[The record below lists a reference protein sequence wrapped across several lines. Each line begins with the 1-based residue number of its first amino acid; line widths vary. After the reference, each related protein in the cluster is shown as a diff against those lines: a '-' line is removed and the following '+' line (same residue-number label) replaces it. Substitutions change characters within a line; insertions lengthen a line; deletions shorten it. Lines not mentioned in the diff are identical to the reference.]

1 MYGAMPET
9 LRKTGVSGGAYQLGM
24 VLPATRATALL
35 VAAAGAIHL
44 YLWFDYFHRVHVV
57 GVLFL
62 VNAAVGLTLGAAL
75 LVRRDVPLVIAAGGY
90 AVGTVAAFVVST
102 RWGLFGYRESFW
114 GSWQEAA
121 GGVELAASF
130 TIAVVLGS
138 SMGMRMRTA
147 SVGEHP
153 PRTSSISSRRS

>member
-1 MYGAMPET
+1 MGQYVVLST
-9 LRKTGVSGGAYQLGM
+9 RRRSRTRVSGLA
-24 VLPATRATALL
+24 VACATTALL

-62 VNAAVGLTLGAAL
+62 VNAGVGLAIAATL
-75 LVRRDVPLVIAAGGY
+75 LVRPSTLALLAAAGY
-90 AVGTVAAFVVST
+90 AVGTLAAFAVST

-121 GGVELAASF
+121 GGVELAAAL
-130 TIAVVLGS
+130 TAVLLLLLPAWGRRALG
-138 SMGMRMRTA
+138 
-147 SVGEHP
+147 
-153 PRTSSISSRRS
+153 